1 MRNKLSQ
8 LLLNNLRTLLN
19 YLRYHKRDELI
30 RGLILSLAIVYFLIA
45 SHYFSLYLFRTIFEI
60 PSIGPLLSFRVISIT
75 LLSLSVMLLFSNIV
89 TALTT
94 MYLSKDLELLL
105 SLPLPVNTLFA
116 YKYFQTTFYTSWMIL
131 LFGLPLL
138 SAYGWV
144 VGAPLYFYPAIL
156 IVFLPLALI
165 PASLG
170 ITITNLLMRFI
181 PLSRA
186 KSILLT
192 IGLLIGSLLV
202 GLVRILSPQRLF
214 SPSLI
219 SDFLKSLKTSQT
231 PLTPY
236 LPNYFATMSLTS
248 CAQGRVQ
255 PFFTHLFLLLL
266 MAILFYLFSTF
277 LGRRLFFSGLAHT
290 PTSSFRIRTL
300 RSRSGTLFCLLKFRY
315 FKIGKK
321 RKNPFLSSGLL
332 PLSPFNQ
339 LIFKDIK
346 LFIREITNWLPLLVL
361 LPIVV
366 VHLINLKGLKIEEA
380 YLHLWLT
387 IVNLGLVGFIITT
400 VSVRFI
406 YPSLS
411 LEGESFW
418 ILRSAPIPLKKIFFE
433 KWLLSFI
440 PLFIFCE
447 ALIIVT
453 NLLIQVEPLTHI
465 LSIITVFF
473 LTATLTS
480 LGIGMGGTFPKF
492 RFDHPVYIATSAGG
506 IFFMILCL
514 FYVGMVIGLE
524 MLFILPPVKWSLVY
538 KPAYLSYALITL
550 GSILVSYFSLRI
562 GYRSLLRYEVY

>member
-1 MRNKLSQ
+1 MRHKLSQ

-30 RGLILSLAIVYFLIA
+30 RGIILFLAIIYFLIA
-45 SHYFSLYLFRTIFEI
+45 AHYLSFYLFRTLFEI
-60 PSIGPLLSFRVISIT
+60 PSLGPLLSFRVISII
-75 LLSLSVMLLFSNIV
+75 LLSLSVMLLFSNII

-94 MYLSKDLELLL
+94 MYLSKDLDLLL
-105 SLPLPVNTLFA
+105 SLPLPVNSLFT

-138 SAYGWV
+138 SAYGRV
-144 VGAPLYFYPAIL
+144 VGASFYFYPAIL

-181 PLSRA
+181 PLSKA
-186 KSILLT
+186 KSILLI
-192 IGLLIGSLLV
+192 IGLLIGALLV

-219 SDFLKSLKTSQT
+219 SDFLKSLNTSQT
-231 PLTPY
+231 PITPY

-255 PFFTHLFLLLL
+255 PFFTHLLLLL
-266 MAILFYLFSTF
+266 FMAIFFYLFSTF
-277 LGRRLFFSGLAHT
+277 LGRRLLFSGLAHT
-290 PTSSFRIRTL
+290 QTSSFR
-300 RSRSGTLFCLLKFRY
+300 
-315 FKIGKK
+315 IGKK
-321 RKNPFLSSGLL
+321 RKNLFLSSRLL

-339 LIFKDIK
+339 LIFKDIR

-366 VHLINLKGLKIEEA
+366 VHLINLRGLKIEEA
-380 YLHLWLT
+380 YVHNLVSFL
-387 IVNLGLVGFIITT
+387 NLGLVGFVITT

-418 ILRSAPIPLKKIFFE
+418 ILRSAPVSLKKIFFE

-440 PLFIFCE
+440 PLFIFCG
-447 ALIIVT
+447 ALIMAT
-453 NLLIQVEPLTHI
+453 NFLIRVEPFIRI
-465 LSIITVFF
+465 LSLVTVFL

-492 RFDHPVYIATSAGG
+492 RFDHPVYISTSAGG

-514 FYVGMVIGLE
+514 FYVGMVI
-524 MLFILPPVKWSLVY
+524 
-538 KPAYLSYALITL
+538 
-550 GSILVSYFSLRI
+550 
-562 GYRSLLRYEVY
+562 

>member
-1 MRNKLSQ
+1 MRNKLSR
-8 LLLNNLRTLLN
+8 LLLNNLHTLLN

-30 RGLILSLAIVYFLIA
+30 RGIILFLAILYFLIA
-45 SHYFSLYLFRTIFEI
+45 SHYLSLYLFRTLFEI
-60 PSIGPLLSFRVISIT
+60 PSLGPLLSFRVISIT
-75 LLSLSVMLLFSNIV
+75 LLALLVMLLFSNIV

-94 MYLSKDLELLL
+94 MYLSKDLDLLL
-105 SLPLPVNTLFA
+105 FLPLPTHSLFT
-116 YKYFQTTFYTSWMIL
+116 YKYFQTAFYTSWMIL

-138 SAYGWV
+138 SAYGRV

-170 ITITNLLMRFI
+170 ITITNILMRFI
-181 PLSRA
+181 PLSKA

-192 IGLLIGSLLV
+192 IGLLIGALLV

-214 SPSLI
+214 SPFFI
-219 SDFLKSLKTSQT
+219 SDFLKSLKDSPT
-231 PLTPY
+231 PITLY

-248 CAQGRVQ
+248 CAQGRMLS
-255 PFFTHLFLLLL
+255 FFGHLLLL
-266 MAILFYLFSTF
+266 IFIAILLYLLSTF
-277 LGRRLFFSGLAHT
+277 LGKRLFFSGLAHAQ
-290 PTSSFRIRTL
+290 TSSF
-300 RSRSGTLFCLLKFRY
+300 KM
-315 FKIGKK
+315 GKK
-321 RKNPFLSSGLL
+321 KRIFFLSSRLL
-332 PLSPFNQ
+332 PLSSFNQ
-339 LIFKDIK
+339 LIFKDIR
-346 LFIREITNWLPLLVL
+346 LFTREITNWLPLLVL
-361 LPIVV
+361 FPIVI

-380 YLHLWLT
+380 YVHNLVSFL
-387 IVNLGLVGFIITT
+387 NLGLVGFVITT
-400 VSVRFI
+400 ASVRFI

-433 KWLLSFI
+433 KWLLTFI

-453 NLLIQVEPLTHI
+453 NLLIRVEPFICI
-465 LSIITVFF
+465 LSVVTVFL

-492 RFDHPVYIATSAGG
+492 RFDHPVYISTSAGG

-524 MLFILPPVKWSLVY
+524 MFFVLSPVEWTLVY
-538 KPAYLSYALITL
+538 KPVYLSYALIIL